1 MHLFLIPLSS
11 SGSYIHAPF
20 RLTEYIIYMIFFLI
34 IIIKEDIR
42 TEPYELI
49 LCYSYRM
56 GVTKGVVGV
65 CRHVCIHVDSENGR
79 SRVRKWPIRE
89 RNG

>member
-20 RLTEYIIYMIFFLI
+20 RLTESTCIYYIHDFFPDC

-42 TEPYELI
+42 TEPYELF
-49 LCYSYRM
+49 LRYSYRM
-56 GVTKGVVGV
+56 GVTKDVVGV
-65 CRHVCIHVDSENGR
+65 CRHVCMHVVVLDSENGR
-79 SRVRKWPIRE
+79 D
-89 RNG
+89 